1 MRIATTQLFQS
12 STASSPVRS
21 QTSSYLRPPVAST
34 ILAAV
39 NVTSATFLPS
49 IPESSNAGM
58 AKNDSGMKYRS
69 CLTMLHESARVIPN
83 GCRSHS
89 TMAIPSVSQLPPLMG
104 GMLFVCSAPH
114 LPHAVHRTTRRSST
128 DTGRE
133 PHYSAR
139 VLDFDSLALSMSSG
153 HRPFHGHPLLF
164 MGVRG
169 RTEVRNLN
177 RQWWAYCFSSSR
189 LLSAG
194 CRGGRA
200 SARWV
205 LFAAG
210 VCRGAAGY
218 RVCGGGRYVR
228 PTCCRYNSRSCRRRS
243 GPSFASASCTTGSII
258 LVSFANLG
266 PYTSL
271 ARH

>member
-1 MRIATTQLFQS
+1 MVAGVIVLWRFQVCHSYHPLWGACCS
-12 STASSPVRS
+12 SALNHTFPMQCTA
-21 QTSSYLRPPVAST
+21 LRVGP
-34 ILAAV
+34 
-39 NVTSATFLPS
+39 
-49 IPESSNAGM
+49 
-58 AKNDSGMKYRS
+58 
-69 CLTMLHESARVIPN
+69 AR
-83 GCRSHS
+83 
-89 TMAIPSVSQLPPLMG
+89 
-104 GMLFVCSAPH
+104 
-114 LPHAVHRTTRRSST
+114 
-128 DTGRE
+128 TGRE
-133 PHYSAR
+133 PDYSAR
-139 VLDFDSLALSMSSG
+139 VLDFDSLALSMSAG

-194 CRGGRA
+194 CRGGA
-200 SARWV
+200 CICTV
-205 LFAAG
+205 G
-210 VCRGAAGY
+210 TVRGGSLQ
-218 RVCGGGRYVR
+218 RGRRLSCVGGGRYVR